1 MFVLNPRPPDPDPA
15 LLEALR
21 RVSPS
26 TLGHMTDF
34 GFMRGLVTLT
44 RPVKLI
50 GPAVTVRIPHLD
62 STAVHYVMD
71 VVKPGDVVVVD
82 QSGDDDRSCWGGGVS
97 YAAVR
102 RGVAGAVV
110 QGAITDVGEILELK
124 FPIFY
129 RGVSALTTRILG
141 LEGAINVP
149 VTVGGVAVRPGDLI
163 FADENGVAVLSQEDA
178 ARYAPILAEKE
189 AAEPGTKARLDAGE
203 SLAAISGA
211 RVLFDRGRAGLT
223 TKGNSNG

>member
-1 MFVLNPRPPDPDPA
+1 MFILNPRPPDPDPG
-15 LLEALR
+15 LLEALN

-34 GFMRGLVTLT
+34 GFMRGLTTLT
-44 RPVKLI
+44 RPLKLV

-62 STAVHYVMD
+62 STAVHYVLD
-71 VVKPGDVVVVD
+71 LVKPGDVVVVD
-82 QSGDDDRSCWGGGVS
+82 QSGDDDRACWGGGVS
-97 YAAVR
+97 YAAVK

-110 QGAITDVGEILELK
+110 QGAVTDVEEILELR

-129 RGVSALTTRILG
+129 RSISPLTTRILG

-149 VTVGGVAVRPGDLI
+149 VVVGGAVVRPGDLI
-163 FADENGVAVLSQEDA
+163 FADENGIAVLNSEDA
-178 ARYAPILAEKE
+178 ELYAPILAEKE

-211 RVLFDRGRAGLT
+211 RALFERGRAGFT
-223 TKGNSNG
+223 SKGNSNG